1 MPSHRDEHCL
11 PQGVSEFDRKGNM
24 HADTLAGEAAAA
36 IKLPSAVAVPHIHY
50 YKLVK
55 RIQLRLACIL
65 VTP

>member
-24 HADTLAGEAAAA
+24 HADTLAGEAAAV
-36 IKLPSAVAVPHIHY
+36 IKLPNAVAVPHIHY